1 MQQARKAIDLA
12 LQLAESCHSSYLKAL
27 PEVRRLWNAA
37 FFKKFVIKD
46 KRVEETPYQEPFATI
61 FGGSDKTTLVAGQ
74 NSNLRPPGSTSSV
87 PSYTRH

>member
-1 MQQARKAIDLA
+1 MQQARKVIDLA

-61 FGGSDKTTLVAGQ
+61 FGGSDKTTLVAGAGFE
-74 NSNLRPPGSTSSV
+74 PATSGFNI
-87 PSYTRH
+87 